1 MDASEQIMA
10 LTQLLMN
17 TNAWKVA
24 MFVIVGKVI
33 ADVLRHTAGIIFEY
47 IALKT
52 DLIGI
57 GTFVEYDGRI
67 GVVRHIGLRRLTID
81 LTNTDGTNTKVYVLL
96 SEWRKMLIVYKK

>member
-1 MDASEQIMA
+1 MDASDQIAA

-17 TNAWKVA
+17 TTAWKIA
-24 MFVIVGKVI
+24 LFVIIGKVI
-33 ADVLRHTAGIIFEY
+33 ADVLSHTASILFEY
-47 IALKT
+47 LALKT

-57 GTFVEYDGRI
+57 GTSVEYDGRI

-81 LTNTDGTNTKVYVLL
+81 LTNDDGSSTKVYVLL